1 MSNFRHSVSSRGH
14 YGATEAPG
22 TATDGSIS
30 GSSGVPRSGRSAGS
44 GYKLGRR
51 KALYET
57 RKRISDYSLIFAM
70 FGVVAMIV
78 ETELT
83 MAQVYDKVSNFV
95 SAYCRHDG
103 LAWAG
108 CAVAVA
114 LHRRRRRGRMGRRG
128 GREGAYAP

>member
-1 MSNFRHSVSSRGH
+1 MSSRSR
-14 YGATEAPG
+14 YGSTAAPG
-22 TATDGSIS
+22 TASPDGSA
-30 GSSGVPRSGRSAGS
+30 GGMMRSGRSTGS

-83 MAQVYDKVSNFV
+83 MAQVYDKVSNC
-95 SAYCRHDG
+95 ADLYARNQRHI
-103 LAWAG
+103 
-108 CAVAVA
+108 
-114 LHRRRRRGRMGRRG
+114 
-128 GREGAYAP
+128 

>member
-1 MSNFRHSVSSRGH
+1 MSTRSHYSATGGPRTSV
-14 YGATEAPG
+14 
-22 TATDGSIS
+22 DGST
-30 GSSGVPRSGRSAGS
+30 GGVLRTGRSTGS

-83 MAQVYDKVSNFV
+83 MARVYDKVCSVDVCLPTNKIK
-95 SAYCRHDG
+95 
-103 LAWAG
+103 
-108 CAVAVA
+108 
-114 LHRRRRRGRMGRRG
+114 
-128 GREGAYAP
+128 